1 MLTTFTSL
9 SRAGCA
15 RVALT
20 AVTLSSPRL
29 GAMVA
34 VGFLAALSGACGEPP
49 LAPRPPDPGAPHF
62 TVMSYN
68 IELGAKREPSTLQS
82 IGYIDADLV
91 GLQEVTPEAEAW
103 LRVAYAEQYPYQLYQ
118 SKGGAG
124 GLAALSRFPLVDRGL
139 RPAPNEDWHPAW
151 HLEADTP
158 AGPVQI
164 LDVHLRSLFSGD
176 PNPVNS
182 YLSTGSDHRTEME
195 LFSDWCE
202 QSIPTIV
209 LGDFNESPD
218 GPAVSYLE
226 GRGFLNVLPAFR
238 PGQPTW
244 RFRST
249 GDQFS
254 ETFDHI
260 LINSALV
267 PLDAWVHRRGE
278 SDHMPVMAHLEARSW

>member
-1 MLTTFTSL
+1 MRPSVF
-9 SRAGCA
+9 A
-15 RVALT
+15 RVLRFSGT
-20 AVTLSSPRL
+20 TPV
-29 GAMVA
+29 
-34 VGFLAALSGACGEPP
+34 FLALFAACGEPP
-49 LAPRPPDPGAPHF
+49 LRPRPPREGAPHF
-62 TVMSYN
+62 TIMSYN
-68 IELGAKREPSTLQS
+68 IELGAAGSPRSLEGLDDLK
-82 IGYIDADLV
+82 ADIV
-91 GLQEVTPEAEAW
+91 CLQEVTPAAEAQ
-103 LRVAYAEQYPYQLYQ
+103 LRLAYAELYPYQLYK

-176 PNPVNS
+176 PNPVDS

-249 GDQFS
+249 G
-254 ETFDHI
+254 
-260 LINSALV
+260 
-267 PLDAWVHRRGE
+267 
-278 SDHMPVMAHLEARSW
+278 